1 MQESTTV
8 VSPLQGRTLFGHPIG
23 LVNLF
28 FTEMWERASFYGM
41 RALLTLFL
49 VDNMRGG
56 FGLDDRTAAAIYGLY
71 NAAVYMLSVPGGWIA
86 DRLLGA
92 QRAVLGGGVI
102 IALGHVLLGFAT
114 LQSVFF
120 FGLLVIV
127 LGTALLKP
135 NISAI
140 VAQLYPE
147 GGARRDAGFTIFYMG
162 INTGALIGPIACG
175 WLALHYGWHAGFLF
189 AAFGMFL
196 GVAQFAWFRR
206 SLGEAG
212 LNPLAAQGDASLPG
226 IHPHTWRWLGG
237 IALGVAGMIALVWSG
252 ALPVAPVTL
261 QHGTTW
267 AIVTLSVLYFGYMFF
282 GAGLTTAEK
291 RRTGVL
297 VMLFVCCAV
306 FWSGFEQA
314 GSSFNLFAERYTDR
328 RIGGFEVPAAWFQ
341 SLNALDIVLFALP
354 FAALWSWLGARKR
367 DPSAPLK
374 FTLGLVG
381 MALGFPVIAL
391 AAANLAAGAGLVS
404 MNWLI
409 AVYLLHTL
417 GELCLS
423 PVGLSAFS
431 KLAPARFAG
440 QSLGVWF
447 TATAL
452 GELIASLFA
461 GSIDFGNLPAVPG
474 QYMHIFWFGIVAAA
488 AMLVLAPLAKRWS
501 SGVH

>member
-1 MQESTTV
+1 MHESTTV

-28 FTEMWERASFYGM
+28 FTEMWERTSFYGM
-41 RALLTLFL
+41 RALLFLFL
-49 VDNMRGG
+49 VDNTRGG
-56 FGLDDRTAAAIYGLY
+56 LGLDIPTAAAIYGLY

-102 IALGHVLLGFAT
+102 IALGHLLLG
-114 LQSVFF
+114 LGSVPPVFF
-120 FGLLVIV
+120 LGLLTIV
-127 LGTALLKP
+127 LGTGLLKP

-162 INTGALIGPIACG
+162 INSGALIGPLACG
-175 WLALHYGWHAGFLF
+175 WLALRHGWHAGFLF
-189 AAFGMFL
+189 AAFGMLL
-196 GVAQFAWFRR
+196 GVAQFAWFRH

-212 LNPLAAQGDASLPG
+212 RNPLAAKSDVPRPG
-226 IHPHTWRWLGG
+226 IHPHALRWLGG
-237 IALGVAGMIALVWSG
+237 IALGVALLVALVWSG
-252 ALPVAPVTL
+252 ALPVAAVTL

-267 AIVTLSVLYFGYMFF
+267 AIVALSVLYFGYMFF
-282 GAGLTTAEK
+282 GAGLTAAEK
-291 RRTGVL
+291 QRTGVL
-297 VMLFVCCAV
+297 VLLFVSCAV

-391 AAANLAAGAGLVS
+391 AASKLAAGAGLVS

-409 AVYLLHTL
+409 AVYLIHTF

-423 PVGLSAFS
+423 PVGLSAFT

-461 GSIDFGNLPAVPG
+461 GNIDFGNLPAVPG

-488 AMLVLAPLAKRWS
+488 GMLVLTPLAQRWS
-501 SGVH
+501 GGVH

>member
-1 MQESTTV
+1 MHETTTV
-8 VSPLQGRTLFGHPIG
+8 VSPQQGRTLFGHPIG

-28 FTEMWERASFYGM
+28 FTEMWERFSFYGM
-41 RALLTLFL
+41 RALLILFL

-102 IALGHVLLGFAT
+102 IGLGHVLLGFGT
-114 LQSVFF
+114 VPPVFF
-120 FGLLVIV
+120 LGLVTIV

-162 INTGALIGPIACG
+162 INLGAFLGPIFCG
-175 WLALHYGWHAGFLF
+175 LLVAHFGWHAGFLC

-212 LNPLAAQGDASLPG
+212 LNPLAAKTDVALPG
-226 IHPHTWRWLGG
+226 IHPHARRWLGG
-237 IALGVAGMIALVWSG
+237 IAAGVALLIALVWSG
-252 ALPVAPVTL
+252 VLPLAPVTL
-261 QHGTTW
+261 QQGTTGT
-267 AIVTLSVLYFGYMFF
+267 IVALAVLYFGYMFF

-291 RRTGVL
+291 KRTGVL
-297 VMLFVCCAV
+297 VMLFVGCAV

-314 GSSFNLFAERYTDR
+314 GSSFSLFAERYTDR

-341 SLNALDIVLFALP
+341 SANAIDIVLFAGV
-354 FAALWSWLGARKR
+354 FAALWTWLGARKR
-367 DPSAPLK
+367 DPSAPMK
-374 FTLGLVG
+374 FTFGLLG
-381 MALGFPVIAL
+381 MALGFPII
-391 AAANLAAGAGLVS
+391 AAAARLVAGGSLVS
-404 MNWLI
+404 VNWLL
-409 AVYLLHTL
+409 AVYLIHTF

-423 PVGLSAFS
+423 PVGLSAFT
-431 KLAPARFAG
+431 KLAPERFTG

-447 TATAL
+447 TAIAL

-461 GSIDFGNLPAVPG
+461 GNIDFGNLPAVPG
-474 QYMHIFWFGIVAAA
+474 QFMHIFWFGIVAAA
-488 AMLVLAPLAKRWS
+488 GMLVLTPLARRWS
-501 SGVH
+501 GGVQ

>member
-1 MQESTTV
+1 MHESTTV
-8 VSPLQGRTLFGHPIG
+8 VSPQQGRTLFGHPIG

-28 FTEMWERASFYGM
+28 LTEMWERTSFYGM
-41 RALLTLFL
+41 RALLILFL
-49 VDNMRGG
+49 VDSARGG
-56 FGLDDRTAAAIYGLY
+56 LGVDDRTATAIYGLY

-92 QRAVLGGGVI
+92 QRTVLGGGVI
-102 IALGHVLLGFAT
+102 IALGHLLLGLGSAPA
-114 LQSVFF
+114 VFYL
-120 FGLLVIV
+120 GLLTIV
-127 LGTALLKP
+127 LGTGLLKP

-162 INTGALIGPIACG
+162 INTGALIGPLACG

-189 AAFGMFL
+189 AAFGMLL
-196 GVAQFAWFRR
+196 GVAQFVWFRR

-212 LNPLAAQGDASLPG
+212 LNPLAAKSDVSLPG
-226 IHPHTWRWLGG
+226 VHPHAWRWLGG
-237 IALGVAGMIALVWSG
+237 IALGVAGAIALVWSG
-252 ALPVAPVTL
+252 ALPVAPVML
-261 QHGTTW
+261 QHWTTR
-267 AIVTLSVLYFGYMFF
+267 AILALSVLYFAYMFF

-291 RRTGVL
+291 KRTGVL
-297 VMLFVCCAV
+297 VMLFVCCMV

-314 GSSFNLFAERYTDR
+314 GSSFSLFAERYTER

-367 DPSAPLK
+367 DPSAPMK
-374 FTLGLVG
+374 FTLGLLG
-381 MALGFPVIAL
+381 MALGFPII
-391 AAANLAAGAGLVS
+391 AAAAKLVAGGSPVS

-409 AVYLLHTL
+409 AVYLVHTW

-423 PVGLSAFS
+423 PVGLSAFT
-431 KLAPARFAG
+431 KLAPERFAG

-452 GELIASLFA
+452 GELVASLFA
-461 GSIDFGNLPAVPG
+461 GNIDFGNLPAMPG
-474 QYMHIFWFGIVAAA
+474 QFMHIFWFGIIAAA
-488 AMLVLAPLAKRWS
+488 GMLLLTPLARRWS
-501 SGVH
+501 GGVH

>member
-1 MQESTTV
+1 MHESTTV
-8 VSPLQGRTLFGHPIG
+8 VSPPQGRTLFGHPIG

-28 FTEMWERASFYGM
+28 FTEMWERFSFYGM
-41 RALLTLFL
+41 RALLILFL

-102 IALGHVLLGFAT
+102 IAIGHVLLGFGT
-114 LQSVFF
+114 LPPVFF
-120 FGLLVIV
+120 LGLLAIV

-147 GGARRDAGFTIFYMG
+147 GGARRDAGFSIFYTG
-162 INTGALIGPIACG
+162 INLGAFLGPLLTG
-175 WLALHYGWHAGFLF
+175 WLALQYGWHVGFGC
-189 AAFGMFL
+189 AAVGMFL
-196 GVAQFAWFRR
+196 GVLQFALFRR
-206 SLGEAG
+206 SLGAAG
-212 LNPLAAQGDASLPG
+212 LNPLEARTDAPLPG
-226 IHPHTWRWLGG
+226 MHPHAWRWLAG
-237 IALGVAGMIALVWSG
+237 IAAGVALLIVLIWRG
-252 ALPVAPVTL
+252 ALPVAPIAL
-261 QHGTTW
+261 QHGTTYL
-267 AIVTLSVLYFGYMFF
+267 IVGISVLYFGYLLL
-282 GAGLTTAEK
+282 GAGLTSAEK
-291 RRTGVL
+291 KRTGVL
-297 VMLFVCCAV
+297 IMLFVCCAV

-314 GSSFNLFAERYTDR
+314 GSSFSLFAERFTNR
-328 RIGGFEVPAAWFQ
+328 RIDGFEVPAAWFQ
-341 SLNALDIVLFALP
+341 WLNAIDIVIFATP
-354 FAALWSWLGARKR
+354 FAALWIWLGKRGR
-367 DPSAPLK
+367 DPSAPVK

-381 MALGFPVIAL
+381 MALGFPVIA
-391 AAANLAAGAGLVS
+391 AAAKLAAGGQLVS

-409 AVYLLHTL
+409 AVYLIHTW

-423 PVGLSAFS
+423 PVGLSAFT
-431 KLAPARFAG
+431 KLAPGRFAG

-461 GSIDFGNLPAVPG
+461 GNIDFGNLPAVPG
-474 QYMHIFWFGIVAAA
+474 QYMHIFWFGIVAAG
-488 AMLVLAPLAKRWS
+488 AMLVLTPLAKRWS
-501 SGVH
+501 GGVH

>member
-1 MQESTTV
+1 MEEPTHAAATAGQ
-8 VSPLQGRTLFGHPIG
+8 RTLFGHPIG
-23 LVNLF
+23 LANLF

-41 RALLTLFL
+41 RALLILFL

-56 FGLDDRTAAAIYGLY
+56 FGLSDASAAAIYGLY
-71 NAAVYMLSVPGGWIA
+71 NAAVYMLSLPGGWIA

-102 IALGHVLLGFAT
+102 IAMGHVLLGIGNVP
-114 LQSVFF
+114 SVFYL
-120 FGLLVIV
+120 GLLTIV

-162 INTGALIGPIACG
+162 INTGALIGPMACG

-189 AAFGMFL
+189 AAFGMLL

-206 SLGEAG
+206 SLGNAG
-212 LNPLAAQGDASLPG
+212 ANPLSARTDTPLDGV
-226 IHPHTWRWLGG
+226 HPHAWRWLSG
-237 IALGVAGMIALVWSG
+237 IALGIAVVVALVWSG
-252 ALPVAPVTL
+252 AWLIQPIAL

-267 AIVTLSVLYFGYMFF
+267 TIVVLSALYFGYMFL
-282 GAGLTTAEK
+282 GAGLTTEEK
-291 RRTGVL
+291 KRTGAL
-297 VMLFVCCAV
+297 VILFVCCAV

-314 GSSFNLFAERYTDR
+314 GSSFNWFAERLTDR
-328 RIGGFEVPAAWFQ
+328 QIGDFTVPAAWFQ
-341 SLNALDIVLFALP
+341 SLNALDIVIFALP
-354 FAALWSWLGARKR
+354 FAALWSWLGARGR
-367 DPSAPLK
+367 DPSAPMK
-374 FTLGLVG
+374 FTCGLVG
-381 MALGFPVIAL
+381 MALGFPVIAM
-391 AAANLAAGAGLVS
+391 AARLVAETGSPVS

-409 AVYLLHTL
+409 AVYLIHTF

-423 PVGLSAFS
+423 PVGLSAFT
-431 KLAPARFAG
+431 KLAPARFTG

-452 GELIASLFA
+452 GQLIASLFA
-461 GSIDFGNLPAVPG
+461 GNMDFGDLPSLPG
-474 QYMHIFWFGIVAAA
+474 QYMQIFWFGIIAAA
-488 AMLVLAPLAKRWS
+488 VMLVLTPLAKRWS
-501 SGVH
+501 GKVR

>member
-1 MQESTTV
+1 VHESTTV
-8 VSPLQGRTLFGHPIG
+8 VSPVEGRTLFGHPIG

-41 RALLTLFL
+41 RALLILFL

-71 NAAVYMLSVPGGWIA
+71 NASVYMLSVPGGWIA

-92 QRAVLGGGVI
+92 QRTVLGGGVI
-102 IALGHVLLGFAT
+102 IALGHLLLGFSSA
-114 LQSVFF
+114 QSVFYL
-120 FGLLVIV
+120 GLLAIV

-162 INTGALIGPIACG
+162 INAGALIGPIACG

-212 LNPLAAQGDASLPG
+212 LNPLAAKTDAPLPG
-226 IHPHTWRWLGG
+226 IHPHAPRWLAG
-237 IALGVAGMIALVWSG
+237 IALGVAILVALVWSG
-252 ALPVAPVTL
+252 ALAVAPVTL

-267 AIVTLSVLYFGYMFF
+267 TIVALSVLYFGYMFF
-282 GAGLTTAEK
+282 GAGLTPAERK
-291 RRTGVL
+291 RTGVL

-328 RIGGFEVPAAWFQ
+328 RLGGFEVPAAWFQ
-341 SLNALDIVLFALP
+341 SLNAVDIVLFALP

-367 DPSAPLK
+367 DPSAPMK

-381 MALGFPVIAL
+381 MAIGFPVIA
-391 AAANLAAGAGLVS
+391 AAAKLVAGGSLVS
-404 MNWLI
+404 MNWLL
-409 AVYLLHTL
+409 AVYLIHTF

-423 PVGLSAFS
+423 PVGLSAFT
-431 KLAPARFAG
+431 KLAPERFTG

-461 GSIDFGNLPAVPG
+461 GNIDFGNLPAVSG
-474 QYMHIFWFGIVAAA
+474 QFMHIFWFGIIAAA
-488 AMLVLAPLAKRWS
+488 GMLALTPLAKRWS
-501 SGVH
+501 GGVH

>member
-1 MQESTTV
+1 MHESTTV
-8 VSPLQGRTLFGHPIG
+8 VSPTQGRTLFGHPIG

-41 RALLTLFL
+41 RALLILFL
-49 VDNMRGG
+49 VDSMRGG

-102 IALGHVLLGFAT
+102 IALGHVLLGFGT
-114 LQSVFF
+114 VRPVFF
-120 FGLLVIV
+120 LGLIAIV

-162 INTGALIGPIACG
+162 INSGALIGPVACG

-189 AAFGMFL
+189 AAFGMLL

-212 LNPLAAQGDASLPG
+212 LNPLAAKTDQPLPG
-226 IHPHTWRWLGG
+226 VHPHALRWLAG
-237 IALGVAGMIALVWSG
+237 IALGVAILVALVWSG
-252 ALPVAPVTL
+252 VVPVAPVTL
-261 QHGTTW
+261 QHGTTVT
-267 AIVTLSVLYFGYMFF
+267 IVALAALYFGYMFL
-282 GAGLTTAEK
+282 GAGLTRAEK
-291 RRTGVL
+291 QRTGVL

-328 RIGGFEVPAAWFQ
+328 HLGGFEVPAAWFQ
-341 SLNALDIVLFALP
+341 SLNAFDIVLFALP
-354 FAALWSWLGARKR
+354 FAALWSWLGARGR
-367 DPSAPLK
+367 DPSAPMK
-374 FTLGLVG
+374 FTLGLAG
-381 MALGFPVIAL
+381 MALGFPVIA
-391 AAANLAAGAGLVS
+391 AAAHLVAGGGLVS

-409 AVYLLHTL
+409 AVYLIHTWA
-417 GELCLS
+417 ELCLS
-423 PVGLSAFS
+423 PVGLSAFT
-431 KLAPARFAG
+431 KLAPERFTG

-461 GSIDFGNLPAVPG
+461 GNIDFRNVAEMPG
-474 QYMHIFWFGIVAAA
+474 QFLHIFWFGIIAAA
-488 AMLVLAPLAKRWS
+488 GMAVLTPLAKRWS
-501 SGVH
+501 GGVH

>member
-1 MQESTTV
+1 MHESTTV
-8 VSPLQGRTLFGHPIG
+8 VSPVQGRTLFGHPIG
-23 LVNLF
+23 LANLF
-28 FTEMWERASFYGM
+28 FTEMWERTSFYGM
-41 RALLTLFL
+41 RALLILFL

-71 NAAVYMLSVPGGWIA
+71 NACVYMLSVPGGWIA

-92 QRAVLGGGVI
+92 QRAVLAGGVI
-102 IALGHVLLGFAT
+102 IAIGHVLLGVGSVA
-114 LQSVFF
+114 SVFF
-120 FGLLVIV
+120 LGLLAIV

-162 INTGALIGPIACG
+162 INAGALIGPLGCG

-189 AAFGMFL
+189 AAFGMAL
-196 GVAQFAWFRR
+196 GVVQFAWFRH

-212 LNPLAAQGDASLPG
+212 LNPLHARTDAPLPG
-226 IHPHTWRWLGG
+226 IHPHAFRWLGG
-237 IALGVAGMIALVWSG
+237 IALGVALLVGLVWSG
-252 ALPVAPVTL
+252 AVPLAPVAL

-267 AIVTLSVLYFGYMFF
+267 TIVALSLLYFGYMFF
-282 GAGLTTAEK
+282 GAGLTSAEK

-314 GSSFNLFAERYTDR
+314 GSSFNLFAERFTDR
-328 RIGGFEVPAAWFQ
+328 RVGGFVVPAAWFQ
-341 SLNALDIVLFALP
+341 SLNALDIVLLALP
-354 FAALWSWLGARKR
+354 FAALWSWLGRRNR

-374 FTLGLVG
+374 FTFGLLG
-381 MALGFPVIAL
+381 MALGFPVIA
-391 AAANLAAGAGLVS
+391 AAAKLVAGGSLVS

-409 AVYLLHTL
+409 AVYLIHTC

-423 PVGLSAFS
+423 PVGLSAFT
-431 KLAPARFAG
+431 KLAPERFAG

-461 GSIDFGNLPAVPG
+461 GDMDFGNLPAVPG
-474 QYMHIFWFGIVAAA
+474 QYLHIFWFGIAAAA
-488 AMLVLAPLAKRWS
+488 AMLLLTPLARRWS
-501 SGVH
+501 GGVH

>member
-1 MQESTTV
+1 VHESTTV
-8 VSPLQGRTLFGHPIG
+8 VSPVQGRTLFGHPSG

-41 RALLTLFL
+41 RALLILFL
-49 VDNMRGG
+49 VDSMRGG
-56 FGLDDRTAAAIYGLY
+56 FGIDDRTAAAIYGLY
-71 NAAVYMLSVPGGWIA
+71 NASVYMLSVPGGWIA

-92 QRAVLGGGVI
+92 QRTVLGGGVI
-102 IALGHVLLGFAT
+102 IAFGHLLLGFSS
-114 LQSVFF
+114 LQSVFYL
-120 FGLLVIV
+120 GLLMIA

-162 INTGALIGPIACG
+162 INAGALIGPIACG

-212 LNPLAAQGDASLPG
+212 LNPLAAKTDVPLPG
-226 IHPHTWRWLGG
+226 IHPHAPRWLAG
-237 IALGVAGMIALVWSG
+237 IALGVAILVALVWSG
-252 ALPVAPVTL
+252 TLAVAPVTL

-267 AIVTLSVLYFGYMFF
+267 TIVALSILYFGYMFF
-282 GAGLTTAEK
+282 GAGLTPAERK
-291 RRTGVL
+291 RTGVL
-297 VMLFVCCAV
+297 VMLFLCCAV

-328 RIGGFEVPAAWFQ
+328 RLGGFEVPAAWFQ
-341 SLNALDIVLFALP
+341 SLNAVDIVLFALP

-367 DPSAPLK
+367 DPSAPMK

-381 MALGFPVIAL
+381 MAIGFPVIA
-391 AAANLAAGAGLVS
+391 AAAKLVAGGSLVS
-404 MNWLI
+404 MNWLL
-409 AVYLLHTL
+409 AVYLIHTF

-431 KLAPARFAG
+431 KLAPERFTG

-461 GSIDFGNLPAVPG
+461 GHIDFGNLPAVPG
-474 QYMHIFWFGIVAAA
+474 QFMHIFWFGIIAAA
-488 AMLVLAPLAKRWS
+488 GMLVLTPLARRWS
-501 SGVH
+501 GGVH